1 MTTIAVVSAGLS
13 EPSSTRL
20 LADRLAESAVTAI
33 GQQGGPVQVAHI
45 DLRPL
50 AHEVVDA
57 MLTGFQAPA
66 LAAATATV
74 VEADALV
81 FVSPVFT
88 AGMSGL
94 AKSFLD
100 VIDKDAL
107 VDMPV
112 LLAATGGTARHSL
125 AIEHAMRPVFAL
137 PARGRRA
144 HRGVRR
150 DRRLGHPGRPGGS
163 GRTHPPGRCR
173 PGVGDRGLPSG
184 PAAGGRAARGPRLR
198 EPARR
203 PRPLGAGAAAAARAG
218 ARCACVRRRLL
229 ARWRRPRICR
239 RSAAVSTVGRR
250 LGARPTLSTSAG

>member
-33 GQQGGPVQVAHI
+33 GQQGGPVHVAHV

-100 VIDKDAL
+100 VMDKDAL

-125 AIEHAMRPVFAL
+125 AIEHAMRPVFAYL
-137 PARGRRA
+137 
-144 HRGVRR
+144 
-150 DRRLGHPGRPGGS
+150 
-163 GRTHPPGRCR
+163 
-173 PGVGDRGLPSG
+173 
-184 PAAGGRAARGPRLR
+184 RAAVVPTGVF
-198 EPARR
+198 AATDDW
-203 PRPLGAGAAAAARAG
+203 GAQGDQAALDGRIRRAG
-218 ARCACVRRRLL
+218 ADLAWAIGASRRVPQQADALPEVPDFASLL
-229 ARWRRPRICR
+229 
-239 RSAAVSTVGRR
+239 GG
-250 LGARPTLSTSAG
+250 LGH